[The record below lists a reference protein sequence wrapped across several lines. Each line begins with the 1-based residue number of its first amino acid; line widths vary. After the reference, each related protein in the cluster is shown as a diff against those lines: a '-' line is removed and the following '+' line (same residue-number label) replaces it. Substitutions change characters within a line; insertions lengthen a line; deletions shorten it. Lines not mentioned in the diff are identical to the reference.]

1 VQDGR
6 WLHPQV
12 APRLATQPLATHFDI
27 ATKGGDYAAILTEAG
42 LGDQEI
48 SQLIA
53 AGAVVVTKD

>member
-1 VQDGR
+1 
-6 WLHPQV
+6 LHPQV

-27 ATKGGDYAAILTEAG
+27 ATKGGDYADILTEAG